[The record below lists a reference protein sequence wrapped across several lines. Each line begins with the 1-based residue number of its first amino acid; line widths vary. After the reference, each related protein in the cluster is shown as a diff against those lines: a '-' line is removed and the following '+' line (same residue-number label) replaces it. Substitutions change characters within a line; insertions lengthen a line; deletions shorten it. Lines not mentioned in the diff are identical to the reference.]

1 MDEHNKFAYN
11 CIKHVENE
19 ERKKNTEKCKQNIL
33 IVIKIDNSQWNGIES
48 SL

>member
-11 CIKHVENE
+11 CIKHGRIGKME
-19 ERKKNTEKCKQNIL
+19 KKRNGTKKCKQTFWSQLKL
-33 IVIKIDNSQWNGIES
+33 IIASG